1 MKLILIGAL
10 LLSSPEIFATG
21 ELTGAGRKADFFKL
35 NEKVSQEIKRILKNV
50 ESKLSKPV
58 SLKTIEDFAGL
69 NVNFKQ
75 YE

>member
-10 LLSSPEIFATG
+10 FLSSPEIFAQG
-21 ELTGAGRKADFFKL
+21 ELTGAGKKMDIFKL
-35 NEKVSQEIKRILKNV
+35 NEKVSQEIQKILKNV
-50 ESKLSKPV
+50 ESKLNKPV
-58 SLKTIEDFAGL
+58 SLKTLEKFAGL